1 MLRRGQQRKV
11 ARLVTRPGLAAAAS
25 LRGGSARGARTLAR
39 ALEAAAAAISR
50 YGGAGEGDRT
60 MLDALAPAAR
70 ALQEGE
76 AAGAR
81 PKPLCMGRSPAG
93 GCAARRAPLT
103 SRLAAPAAVRAR
115 LRGRTRAA
123 VQRCPGRFAD
133 ERTRAA
139 ACRQPCSR
147 KAHGGACTLR
157 VRNWCRACPGCG
169 VPEALR
175 RAAEAAA
182 AGAQRTAALAA
193 GAGRASYVPGA
204 QYQGHPDPGAL
215 GVAVWLQAAA
225 DAVAH
230 APGEGR
236 LQDQGHAS

>member
-1 MLRRGQQRKV
+1 V
-11 ARLVTRPGLAAAAS
+11 H
-25 LRGGSARGARTLAR
+25 
-39 ALEAAAAAISR
+39 
-50 YGGAGEGDRT
+50 
-60 MLDALAPAAR
+60 
-70 ALQEGE
+70 
-76 AAGAR
+76 
-81 PKPLCMGRSPAG
+81 
-93 GCAARRAPLT
+93 
-103 SRLAAPAAVRAR
+103 AR

-123 VQRCPGRFAD
+123 VQQCPGRSAD

-147 KAHGGACTLR
+147 KADAGACTLLLR

-169 VPEALR
+169 VPEALW

-225 DAVAH
+225 DAVAR

-236 LQDQGHAS
+236 LQDQGRSL